1 MLKQIIKYKWYLLV
15 VLILMIAEPTL
26 NSIMNFLLQRMFNSA
41 TPSGSIIEL
50 LAHRLE
56 LARACG

>member
-50 LAHRLE
+50 LRL
-56 LARACG
+56 LSAGFCSGC

>member
-50 LAHRLE
+50 LRLLSAE
-56 LARACG
+56 